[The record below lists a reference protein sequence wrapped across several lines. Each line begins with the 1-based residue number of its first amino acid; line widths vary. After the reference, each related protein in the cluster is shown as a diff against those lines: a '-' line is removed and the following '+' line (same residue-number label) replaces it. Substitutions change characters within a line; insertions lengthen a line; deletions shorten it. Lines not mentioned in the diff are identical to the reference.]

1 MKKHLIS
8 FSFITLTLIGIT
20 TSSCKKDKIKGCM
33 NPVATNY
40 SSSVTEDDGSCT
52 FKRDKFIG
60 TYSGSRFCSIVLSD
74 TSMNLQIV
82 ADGSEYTKVALN
94 DFPESGSIVKA
105 TVNSQ
110 DENKLIIAPQEI
122 SNDLETYSISGT
134 ATYYQGK
141 IILNYFKNNAGTL
154 DTCGLNIDKQN

>member
-1 MKKHLIS
+1 MKKQLIS
-8 FSFITLTLIGIT
+8 ISFIALTLLGFS

-33 NPVATNY
+33 NPDATNY

-60 TYSGSRFCSIVLSD
+60 NYIGSRLCSILLAD
-74 TSMNLQIV
+74 TIISVEITG
-82 ADGSEYTKVALN
+82 DGSDYTKLLIN

-110 DENKLIIAPQEI
+110 NETQLIIPAQEI
-122 SNDLETYSISGT
+122 SNDLETYSLSGS
-134 ATYYQGK
+134 ASYYQEK
-141 IILNYFKNNAGTL
+141 IILNYIKNNAGTF
-154 DTCGLNIDKQN
+154 DTCGLNINKQN

>member
-1 MKKHLIS
+1 MKKQLIS
-8 FSFITLTLIGIT
+8 ISFIALTLLGFT

-33 NPVATNY
+33 NPDATNY

-60 TYSGSRFCSIVLSD
+60 NYIGSRLCTIVLAD
-74 TSMNLQIV
+74 TSMTLQITG
-82 ADGSEYTKVALN
+82 DGIEYTKLLLN
-94 DFPESGSIVKA
+94 DFPESGSVVKA

-110 DENKLIIAPQEI
+110 NETLLIIPPQEI
-122 SNDLETYSISGT
+122 SNDLETYSLSGT
-134 ATYYQGK
+134 ASYYQGK
-141 IILNYFKNNAGTL
+141 IILNYIKNNAGTL